1 MYNSFIQFDKIIR
14 ISTEGM
20 EEGFIQIITVNGS
33 FMNKKSLAQIK
44 LLLPNSF
51 IQIDSGNI
59 INVNFIEGLNEHFSL
74 VYMKGIEG
82 TKELD
87 MIPVDTAFREQLRER
102 LDNELF
108 V

>member
-20 EEGFIQIITVNGS
+20 EEDFIEIITVNGS
-33 FMNKKSLAQIK
+33 FMNKKSLSEIK
-44 LLLPNSF
+44 ELLPDSF
-51 IQIDSGNI
+51 VQIDDGNI
-59 INVNFIEGLNEHFSL
+59 ININFVQGLNESFSI

-87 MIPVDTAFREQLRER
+87 MIPVDSDFREQLREK